1 MGASVEEA
9 EHVDEPQDEV
19 PPIYLHIGPMK
30 TGTSFLQQTLS
41 DNQAVLRTHGVL
53 VPGRSP
59 RADHVRAVRDV
70 TGLEGQEDAGS
81 FTGAWSSLRDEMFAF
96 SGDASVVS
104 QEFMSFARR
113 PRARGILQSLAPATV
128 HVVLTVRDASR
139 VVPASWATSTRNR
152 NTASW
157 PEHLAAVSGSGGPA
171 RRRALRALDVPRMLQ
186 SWGDQVPPE
195 RLHVVTVPPPGAPDG
210 LLWERFSAVIG
221 ATGAPVDLS
230 GATRRESYG
239 YTSADLMRRVN
250 EHLQDL
256 PRPVYHRSKRWLLDE
271 VLDKRTGE
279 PRVPVST
286 ALIELAAEWN
296 ARTVAAVKESGA
308 RVVGDLADLDLAA
321 QPDVDVADVPPEAE
335 TLAVAAE
342 VRSRLRRRVEAQQG
356 RTGVAVD
363 RSERTDRP
371 AGSGTDP
378 VADAVA
384 EIAALMRRSDELRTS
399 GASQ

>member
-1 MGASVEEA
+1 
-9 EHVDEPQDEV
+9 VDERRDDV
-19 PPIYLHIGPMK
+19 APIYLHIGPMK

-70 TGLEGQEDAGS
+70 TGLDGQEGRGS
-81 FTGAWSSLRDEMFAF
+81 FTGAWESLREEMFAF
-96 SGDASVVS
+96 DGHASVVS

-113 PRARGILQSLAPATV
+113 PRARAIVQSLAPATV
-128 HVVLTVRDASR
+128 HVVLTVRDAAR

-157 PEHLAAVSGSGGPA
+157 PDHLAAVGGSDGAA
-171 RRRALRALDVPRMLQ
+171 RRRALRALDVPRMLE

-195 RLHVVTVPPPGAPDG
+195 QLHVVTVPPPGAPDD
-210 LLWERFSAVIG
+210 LLWDRFATVVG
-221 ATGAPVDLS
+221 ATAAPVDLT

-271 VLDKRTGE
+271 VLDKRSGE
-279 PRVPVST
+279 PKVPVSS
-286 ALIELAAEWN
+286 ALLELAAEWN
-296 ARTVAAVKESGA
+296 ARTVAAVKESRA
-308 RVVGDLADLDLAA
+308 RVVGDLADLDVSA
-321 QPDVDVADVPPEAE
+321 QADVDVADVPAQDE

-342 VRSRLRRRVEAQQG
+342 VTSRLRERIRAEYGHAAVEQKPP
-356 RTGVAVD
+356 TG
-363 RSERTDRP
+363 S
-371 AGSGTDP
+371 DP
-378 VADAVA
+378 VADAAA
-384 EIAALMRRSDELRTS
+384 EIAALMQQADGLRTG
-399 GASQ
+399 GAGR

>member
-1 MGASVEEA
+1 M
-9 EHVDEPQDEV
+9 DEPRHEMA
-19 PPIYLHIGPMK
+19 PIYLHIGPMK
-30 TGTSFLQQTLS
+30 TGTSYLQQTLS

-70 TGLEGQEDAGS
+70 TGLDGQEDAGR
-81 FTGAWSSLRDEMFAF
+81 FTGAWASLREEMFAF
-96 SGDASVVS
+96 TGTASVVS
-104 QEFMSFARR
+104 QEFLSFARR
-113 PRARGILQSLAPATV
+113 PRARAIVQSLAPARV

-157 PEHLAAVSGSGGPA
+157 PEHLSAVGGSGGAA

-186 SWGDQVPPE
+186 SWGEQVPPE
-195 RLHVVTVPPPGAPDG
+195 QLHVVTVPPPGAPDG
-210 LLWERFSAVIG
+210 LLWERFATVLGTGSAPI
-221 ATGAPVDLS
+221 DLT

-239 YTSADLMRRVN
+239 YTSADLMRRIN

-256 PRPVYHRSKRWLLDE
+256 PRPAYHRSKRWLLDE

-279 PRVPVST
+279 PKVPLST

-296 ARTVAAVKESGA
+296 ARTVTAVRESHA
-308 RVVGDLADLDLAA
+308 RVVGDLADLGVTA
-321 QPDVDVADVPPEAE
+321 QADVDVAGVPPQEE

-342 VRSRLRRRVEAQQG
+342 VRSRLQG
-356 RTGVAVD
+356 RIAAESGRLGAELERSSRGEPVAAP
-363 RSERTDRP
+363 P
-371 AGSGTDP
+371 ADP
-378 VADAVA
+378 VAEIVA
-384 EIAALMRRSDELRTS
+384 EIAALIRQADDLRSSRA
-399 GASQ
+399 GR

>member
-1 MGASVEEA
+1 MNEQRDDVA
-9 EHVDEPQDEV
+9 
-19 PPIYLHIGPMK
+19 PIYLHIGPMK

-70 TGLEGQEDAGS
+70 TGLDGQEGRGS
-81 FTGAWSSLRDEMFAF
+81 FTGAWESLREEMFAF
-96 SGDASVVS
+96 DGHASVVS

-113 PRARGILQSLAPATV
+113 PRARAIVQSLAPATV
-128 HVVLTVRDASR
+128 HVVLTVRDAAR

-157 PEHLAAVSGSGGPA
+157 PDHLAAVGGSDGAA
-171 RRRALRALDVPRMLQ
+171 RRRALRALDVPRMLE

-195 RLHVVTVPPPGAPDG
+195 QLHVVTVPPPGAPDD
-210 LLWERFSAVIG
+210 LLWDRFATVVG
-221 ATGAPVDLS
+221 ATAAPVDLT

-271 VLDKRTGE
+271 VLDKRSGE
-279 PRVPVST
+279 PKVPVSS
-286 ALIELAAEWN
+286 ALLELAAEWN
-296 ARTVAAVKESGA
+296 ARTVAAVKESRA
-308 RVVGDLADLDLAA
+308 RVVGDLADLDVSA
-321 QPDVDVADVPPEAE
+321 QADVDVADVPAQDE

-342 VRSRLRRRVEAQQG
+342 VTSRLRERIRAEYGHAAVEQKPP
-356 RTGVAVD
+356 TG
-363 RSERTDRP
+363 S
-371 AGSGTDP
+371 DP
-378 VADAVA
+378 VADAAA
-384 EIAALMRRSDELRTS
+384 EIAALMQQADGLRTG
-399 GASQ
+399 GAGR

>member
-1 MGASVEEA
+1 
-9 EHVDEPQDEV
+9 VDEQRDDV
-19 PPIYLHIGPMK
+19 APIYLHIGPMK

-41 DNQAVLRTHGVL
+41 DNQAALRTHGVL

-70 TGLEGQEDAGS
+70 TGLDGQEGRGS
-81 FTGAWSSLRDEMFAF
+81 FTGAWESLREEMFAF
-96 SGDASVVS
+96 DGHASVVS

-113 PRARGILQSLAPATV
+113 PRARAIVQSLAPATV
-128 HVVLTVRDASR
+128 HVVLTVRDAAR

-157 PEHLAAVSGSGGPA
+157 PDHLAAVGGSDGAA
-171 RRRALRALDVPRMLQ
+171 RRRALRALDVPRMLE

-195 RLHVVTVPPPGAPDG
+195 QLHVVTVPPPGAPDG
-210 LLWERFSAVIG
+210 LLWERFATVVG
-221 ATGAPVDLS
+221 ATAAPVDLT

-271 VLDKRTGE
+271 VLDKRSGE
-279 PRVPVST
+279 PKVPVSS
-286 ALIELAAEWN
+286 ALLELAAEWN
-296 ARTVAAVKESGA
+296 ARTVAAVKESRA
-308 RVVGDLADLDLAA
+308 RVVGDLADLDVSTQA
-321 QPDVDVADVPPEAE
+321 DVDVADVPAQDE

-342 VRSRLRRRVEAQQG
+342 ITSRLRERIRAEYGHAAVEQKPP
-356 RTGVAVD
+356 TG
-363 RSERTDRP
+363 S
-371 AGSGTDP
+371 DP
-378 VADAVA
+378 VADAAA
-384 EIAALMRRSDELRTS
+384 EIAALMQQADGLRTG
-399 GASQ
+399 GAGR

>member
-1 MGASVEEA
+1 MNEQRDDVA
-9 EHVDEPQDEV
+9 
-19 PPIYLHIGPMK
+19 PIYLHIGPMK

-70 TGLEGQEDAGS
+70 TGLDGQEGRGS
-81 FTGAWSSLRDEMFAF
+81 FTGAWESLREEMFAF
-96 SGDASVVS
+96 DGHASVVS

-113 PRARGILQSLAPATV
+113 PRARAIVQSLAPATV
-128 HVVLTVRDASR
+128 HVVLTVRDAAR

-157 PEHLAAVSGSGGPA
+157 PDHLAAVGGSDGAA
-171 RRRALRALDVPRMLQ
+171 RRRALRALDVPRMLE

-195 RLHVVTVPPPGAPDG
+195 QLHVVTVPPPGAPDG
-210 LLWERFSAVIG
+210 LLWERFATVVG
-221 ATGAPVDLS
+221 ATAAPVDLT

-271 VLDKRTGE
+271 VLDKRSGE
-279 PRVPVST
+279 PKVPVSS
-286 ALIELAAEWN
+286 ALLELAAEWN
-296 ARTVAAVKESGA
+296 ARTVAAVKESRA
-308 RVVGDLADLDLAA
+308 RVVGDLADLDVSA
-321 QPDVDVADVPPEAE
+321 QADVDVADVPAQDE

-342 VRSRLRRRVEAQQG
+342 VTSRLRERIRAEYGHAAVEQKPP
-356 RTGVAVD
+356 TG
-363 RSERTDRP
+363 S
-371 AGSGTDP
+371 DP
-378 VADAVA
+378 VADAAA
-384 EIAALMRRSDELRTS
+384 EIAALMQQADGLRTG
-399 GASQ
+399 GAGR

>member
-1 MGASVEEA
+1 M
-9 EHVDEPQDEV
+9 DEQRDDV
-19 PPIYLHIGPMK
+19 APIYLHIGPMK

-70 TGLEGQEDAGS
+70 TGLDGQEGRGS
-81 FTGAWSSLRDEMFAF
+81 FTGAWESLREEMFAF
-96 SGDASVVS
+96 DGHASVVS

-113 PRARGILQSLAPATV
+113 PRARAIVQSLAPATV
-128 HVVLTVRDASR
+128 HVVLTVRDAAR

-157 PEHLAAVSGSGGPA
+157 PDHLAAVGGSDGAA
-171 RRRALRALDVPRMLQ
+171 RRRALRALDVPRMLE

-195 RLHVVTVPPPGAPDG
+195 QLHVVTVPPPGAPDG
-210 LLWERFSAVIG
+210 LLWERFATVVG
-221 ATGAPVDLS
+221 ATAAPVDLT

-271 VLDKRTGE
+271 VLDKRSGE
-279 PRVPVST
+279 PKVPVSS
-286 ALIELAAEWN
+286 ALLELAAEWN
-296 ARTVAAVKESGA
+296 ARTVAAVKESRA
-308 RVVGDLADLDLAA
+308 RVVGDLADLDVSA
-321 QPDVDVADVPPEAE
+321 QADVDVADVPAQDE

-342 VRSRLRRRVEAQQG
+342 VTSRLRERIRAEYGHAAVEQKPP
-356 RTGVAVD
+356 TG
-363 RSERTDRP
+363 S
-371 AGSGTDP
+371 DP
-378 VADAVA
+378 VADAAA
-384 EIAALMRRSDELRTS
+384 EIAALMQQADGLRTG
-399 GASQ
+399 GAGR

>member
-1 MGASVEEA
+1 MNDQRDDVA
-9 EHVDEPQDEV
+9 
-19 PPIYLHIGPMK
+19 PIYLHIGPMK

-70 TGLEGQEDAGS
+70 TGLDGQEGRGS
-81 FTGAWSSLRDEMFAF
+81 FTGAWESLREEMFAF
-96 SGDASVVS
+96 DGHASVVS

-113 PRARGILQSLAPATV
+113 PRARAIVQSLAPATV
-128 HVVLTVRDASR
+128 HVVLTVRDAAR

-157 PEHLAAVSGSGGPA
+157 PDHLAAVSGSGGAA
-171 RRRALRALDVPRMLQ
+171 RRRALRALDVPRMLE

-195 RLHVVTVPPPGAPDG
+195 QLHVVTVPPPGAPDD
-210 LLWERFSAVIG
+210 LLWDRFATVVG
-221 ATGAPVDLS
+221 ATAAPVDLT

-271 VLDKRTGE
+271 VLDKRSGE
-279 PRVPVST
+279 PKVPVSS
-286 ALIELAAEWN
+286 ALLELAAEWN
-296 ARTVAAVKESGA
+296 ARTVAAVKESRA
-308 RVVGDLADLDLAA
+308 RVVGDLADLDVSA
-321 QPDVDVADVPPEAE
+321 QADVDVADVPAQDE

-342 VRSRLRRRVEAQQG
+342 VTSRLRERIRAEYGHAAVEQKPP
-356 RTGVAVD
+356 TG
-363 RSERTDRP
+363 S
-371 AGSGTDP
+371 DP
-378 VADAVA
+378 VADAAA
-384 EIAALMRRSDELRTS
+384 EIAALMQQADGPRTG
-399 GASQ
+399 GAGR

>member
-1 MGASVEEA
+1 
-9 EHVDEPQDEV
+9 VDEQRDDV
-19 PPIYLHIGPMK
+19 APIYLHIGPMK

-70 TGLEGQEDAGS
+70 TGLDGQEGRGS
-81 FTGAWSSLRDEMFAF
+81 FTGAWESLREEMFAF
-96 SGDASVVS
+96 DGHASVVS

-113 PRARGILQSLAPATV
+113 PRARAIVQSLAPATV
-128 HVVLTVRDASR
+128 HVVLTVRDAAR

-157 PEHLAAVSGSGGPA
+157 PDHLAAVGGSDGAA
-171 RRRALRALDVPRMLQ
+171 RRRALRALDVPRMLE

-195 RLHVVTVPPPGAPDG
+195 QLHVVTVPPPGAPDG
-210 LLWERFSAVIG
+210 LLWERFATVVG
-221 ATGAPVDLS
+221 ATAAPVDLT

-271 VLDKRTGE
+271 VLDKRSGE
-279 PRVPVST
+279 PKVPVSS
-286 ALIELAAEWN
+286 ALLELAAEWN
-296 ARTVAAVKESGA
+296 ARTVAAVKESRA
-308 RVVGDLADLDLAA
+308 RVVGDLADLDVSTQA
-321 QPDVDVADVPPEAE
+321 DVDVADVPAQDE

-342 VRSRLRRRVEAQQG
+342 ITSRLRERIRAEYGHAAVWQKPP
-356 RTGVAVD
+356 TG
-363 RSERTDRP
+363 S
-371 AGSGTDP
+371 DP
-378 VADAVA
+378 VADAAA
-384 EIAALMRRSDELRTS
+384 EIAALMQQADGLRTG
-399 GASQ
+399 GAGR

>member
-1 MGASVEEA
+1 M
-9 EHVDEPQDEV
+9 DEQRDDV
-19 PPIYLHIGPMK
+19 APIYLHIGPMK

-70 TGLEGQEDAGS
+70 TGLDGQEGRGS
-81 FTGAWSSLRDEMFAF
+81 FTGAWESLREEMFAF
-96 SGDASVVS
+96 DGHASVVS

-113 PRARGILQSLAPATV
+113 PRARAIVQSLAPATV
-128 HVVLTVRDASR
+128 HVVLTVRDAAR

-157 PEHLAAVSGSGGPA
+157 PDHLAAVGGSDGAA
-171 RRRALRALDVPRMLQ
+171 RRRALRALDVPRMLE

-195 RLHVVTVPPPGAPDG
+195 QLHVVTVPPPGAPDG
-210 LLWERFSAVIG
+210 LLWERFATVVG
-221 ATGAPVDLS
+221 ATAAPVDLT

-271 VLDKRTGE
+271 VLDKRSGE
-279 PRVPVST
+279 PKVPVSS
-286 ALIELAAEWN
+286 ALLELAAEWN
-296 ARTVAAVKESGA
+296 ARTVAAVKESRA
-308 RVVGDLADLDLAA
+308 RVVGDLADLDVSA
-321 QPDVDVADVPPEAE
+321 QADVDVADVPAQDE

-342 VRSRLRRRVEAQQG
+342 ITSRLRERIRAEYGHAAVEQKPP
-356 RTGVAVD
+356 TG
-363 RSERTDRP
+363 S
-371 AGSGTDP
+371 DP
-378 VADAVA
+378 VADAAA
-384 EIAALMRRSDELRTS
+384 EIAALMQQADGLRTG
-399 GASQ
+399 GAGR